1 MGEAIGQSLPI
12 AVGVMV
18 SPMPIVA
25 VVLMLVSARA
35 RSNGIAFV
43 LGWVAG
49 IAVVGSVVLLLVGDT
64 AGGDDGATPVWV
76 GLLKLAL
83 GLGLLFL
90 AVKQWHGR
98 PGSDVE
104 PVAPKWMAA
113 IETFTP
119 VKAFGLAFLLG
130 GINPKNL
137 LLVVAGATAIA
148 HATGA
153 RGDQFVALAVFTVVA
168 SIGVILPVVLYLVMG
183 ERAARLLEGMRAW
196 MLANN
201 AVIMSVLL
209 LVLGTKVIGDAIAI
223 LV

>member
-35 RSNGIAFV
+35 RSNGVAFV

-49 IAVVGSVVLLLVGDT
+49 IAAVGSVVLLLVGDA
-64 AGGDDGATPVWV
+64 AGADDGATPVWV

-90 AVKQWHGR
+90 AVKQWRGR

-104 PVAPKWMAA
+104 PVVPKWMAA

-148 HATGA
+148 NATGA

-183 ERAARLLEGMRAW
+183 DRAAQLLERMRAW

-209 LVLGTKVIGDAIAI
+209 LVLGTKVVGDAISV